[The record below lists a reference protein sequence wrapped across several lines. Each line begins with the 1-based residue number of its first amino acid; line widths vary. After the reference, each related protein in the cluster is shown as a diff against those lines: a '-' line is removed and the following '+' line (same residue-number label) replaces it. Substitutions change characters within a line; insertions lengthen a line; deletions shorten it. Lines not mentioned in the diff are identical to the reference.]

1 MRKFWITVFL
11 SGFLFP
17 LLLFSQDIT
26 LEQCREWARE
36 NYPSCKK
43 QGLLEQNRDYAVS
56 NVNMVYLPQLSLS
69 GQATY
74 QSEVTRID
82 LPKSIEASGI
92 SIPHPDQDQYQISA
106 TLYQVIWD
114 GGNVDAVKQEI
125 IAREKIARQELA
137 LEMRNIEKLVDRLYF
152 GVLLLNAQ
160 LNTQKL
166 WEEEL
171 NRNLQKLDTYIANGV
186 GNELDRDK
194 LRVEQLKAFQQRE
207 HLEGTRRGMLDALNM
222 LMGKHLQNTNH
233 FVMPQEVEFSDIIS
247 PNRPEL
253 LLLDAQSDLLTAQE
267 SGNMADNMPSVG
279 AFIQGGY
286 GKPGLNF
293 LSNEF
298 SPFWIGG
305 IKLSWNLGNLYTYG
319 NKKRSLKLQK
329 QMVDLQKET
338 VKYNL
343 CTQRNQER
351 SGLLELQS
359 LLKTDQEIIRLREQI
374 KKATETKVE
383 NGVADISDLLKET
396 SEWKLAKEMESL
408 HRVQYIMK
416 LYTLKNI
423 TE

>member
-1 MRKFWITVFL
+1 MRKLWAIALLV
-11 SGFLFP
+11 GFIFQP
-17 LLLFSQDIT
+17 LLFSQNIT
-26 LEQCREWARE
+26 LKQCRQWARE

-56 NVNMVYLPQLSLS
+56 SVNMVYLPQLSLS

-82 LPKSIEASGI
+82 LPKNIESLGI
-92 SIPHPDQDQYQISA
+92 SLPYPDKDQYQISA

-114 GGNVDAVKQEI
+114 GGNTGAIKKGI
-125 IAREKIARQELA
+125 IAREKISQQELA
-137 LEMRNIEKLVDRLYF
+137 LEIRNIETLVDRLYF
-152 GVLLLNAQ
+152 GILLLNAQ

-171 NRNLQKLDTYIANGV
+171 SRNQQKLESYIANGV
-186 GNELDRDK
+186 SNESDRDK

-207 HLEGTRRGMLDALNM
+207 QLEGTRRGMLEALNM
-222 LMGKHLQNTNH
+222 LMGKHLPGTDD
-233 FVMPQEVEFSDIIS
+233 FVMPEEVEFSDIVS

-253 LLLDAQSDLLTAQE
+253 LLLDAQNDLLTAQE
-267 SGNMADNMPSVG
+267 NENMANNMPSIG

-305 IKLSWNLGNLYTYG
+305 VKFSWNLGNLYTYG

-359 LLKTDQEIIRLREQI
+359 LLKSDREIIRLREQI
-374 KKATETKVE
+374 KNATAIKVE
-383 NGVADISDLLKET
+383 NGVANISDLLKET
-396 SEWKLAKEMESL
+396 SEWKMAKEMEAL
-408 HRVQYIMK
+408 HRIQYVMK